1 MDGGRME
8 KKSVLFSRLRDKGL
22 TTVEIKRFIKDSLI
36 IFQKG
41 ISDRAGIN
49 RELKYLGWKS
59 NLLDETTYQLILF

>member
-1 MDGGRME
+1 ME
-8 KKSVLFSRLRDKGL
+8 KESVLFSRLRDKGL
-22 TTVEIKRFIKDSLI
+22 TPVEIKRIIKDSLI

-49 RELKYLGWKS
+49 RELKYLGRKS